1 MNLDNFVVG
10 TLLGS
15 ATLGYYALAFTWGTK
30 LCETLGSVVNSVLF
44 PTFAKI
50 QGNVPRLRAA
60 YIKSLEFVAFLAV
73 GGYVALFVVSGD
85 FLIHILGAGE
95 DKWLPSIAVLQ
106 ILCLYGL
113 IRALL
118 EPIGSVVMAVGGVP
132 ILVRANLLAAVVNMT
147 LIYPALLA
155 FGIEGV
161 AAIVTVSY
169 ACQYLV
175 FLPVLKDRLAL
186 SPREFMTPLSKPLIA
201 GTITLAAMVAF
212 QGADALGHGQL
223 RFWLA
228 GLSSVAIYIAVF
240 GLLSRG
246 TAYRDLYNLIRSRS
260 TSA

>member
-1 MNLDNFVVG
+1 
-10 TLLGS
+10 
-15 ATLGYYALAFTWGTK
+15 
-30 LCETLGSVVNSVLF
+30 
-44 PTFAKI
+44 
-50 QGNVPRLRAA
+50 
-60 YIKSLEFVAFLAV
+60 
-73 GGYVALFVVSGD
+73 
-85 FLIHILGAGE
+85 
-95 DKWLPSIAVLQ
+95 
-106 ILCLYGL
+106 
-113 IRALL
+113 
-118 EPIGSVVMAVGGVP
+118 MAVGGVP